1 MENKS
6 EMFELTPE
14 TEIRNRIQI
23 FREKMSRADIHFS
36 VIMGNVDLFYFS
48 GTTQKCILVIPLDSD
63 PLLFVEK
70 NQDRARKESP
80 LPVIPISKD
89 RDIKDIL
96 SGKGILHGKGGL
108 ELDILPVASYERF
121 RRIIAFDSFVDI
133 SPLIRKSR
141 MIKSDFEIC
150 QMMRSGEII
159 DAVFYRARE
168 VIKEDLREID
178 IEAEL
183 TAEGR
188 RHGHQGLLRMRGF
201 NQEMMCLYVIS
212 GQAGTIPTAV
222 DVTIAGL
229 GVTPALPQGSSLK
242 VIQRDQ
248 PVILDYGAGY
258 NGYITDETRAFVIGS
273 LDEKLDKAYDV
284 AREILDETA
293 AFAREGTK
301 TTEIFEFA
309 RSKAK
314 AAKLDE
320 NFMGY
325 AEGKVGF
332 IGHGLGLELNEMPV
346 ITPSHPQVLTEG
358 MVFAL
363 EPKFVF
369 PGIGSIGIEADFIVR
384 KKTLERITKNPLDLV
399 HL

>member
-1 MENKS
+1 MGNET
-6 EMFELTPE
+6 EICELTPDA
-14 TEIRNRIQI
+14 EIQKRIQI
-23 FREKMSRADIHFS
+23 FREKMAGAGIHFS
-36 VIMGNVDLFYFS
+36 IIMGNVNLFYFS
-48 GTTQKCILVIPLDSD
+48 GTAQKGVLVIPLDSE

-70 NQDRARKESP
+70 NQDRARRESP
-80 LPVIPISKD
+80 LPVIPIAKD
-89 RDIKDIL
+89 RDIFHLL
-96 SGKGILHGKGGL
+96 SGKGILNGRGGL
-108 ELDILPVASYERF
+108 ELDILPAATYERI
-121 RRIIAFDSFVDI
+121 RRILAFDSFVDI
-133 SPLIRKSR
+133 SALVRTSR
-141 MIKSDFEIC
+141 MIKSDFEIR
-150 QMMRSGEII
+150 QLNRSGKIM

-168 VIKEDLREID
+168 VIREGLREID
-178 IEAEL
+178 IDAEL

-222 DVTIAGL
+222 NVTIAGL
-229 GVTPALPQGSSLK
+229 GVTPALPQGSSFS

-248 PVILDYGAGY
+248 PIILDYGAGH
-258 NGYITDETRAFVIGS
+258 NGYITDETRTFVIGS
-273 LDEKLDKAYDV
+273 LNKYLARAYDV

-293 AFAREGTK
+293 AFACEGTE

-309 RSKAK
+309 NRKAQ
-314 AAKLDE
+314 AAKLEE
-320 NFMGY
+320 NFMGH

-332 IGHGLGLELNEMPV
+332 IGHGLGLELNELPV
-346 ITPSHPQVLTEG
+346 ITPSHPQVLKEG

-369 PGIGSIGIEADFIVR
+369 PGLGSIGIEADFIVR
-384 KKTLERITKNPLDLV
+384 KKTLERITEHPLDLV